1 MNKYQIQALIDMG
14 KVAIAIFAGI
24 AVFNGIIMLGMSAG
38 VLVAGISFAV
48 MIYCLYQLFLIRV
61 GQLESQDKETK

>member
-1 MNKYQIQALIDMG
+1 MNKYQIQALLDMG

-24 AVFNGIIMLGMSAG
+24 AIFNGIIMLGMSASD
-38 VLVAGISFAV
+38 LVAGISFAV
-48 MIYCLYQLFLIRV
+48 MIYCLYQLYLIRV